1 MEKSNLYQLKTP
13 QDVNRFNQI
22 NGLSGLAGLA
32 GQIGSWVPA
41 IRMSGVDDWVADA
54 ATRWALER
62 KTPMTFGVDVL
73 EAVYAHRVAYPAAG
87 TVAELQFFN
96 VNQLPG
102 VTNWFGPNG
111 TPPNHIFMVDGIG
124 FTIEVGKT
132 AANAFGATPAQA
144 IVGTRGLLQAV
155 ALQRVYEDGVI
166 TFGINSTEYIN
177 RIGLNNFPVGSG
189 AVAGAVFS
197 IDSDLAAGQSYAQIS
212 NGVPAR
218 NNRPI
223 HFPRPIPIGP
233 NQPVNLKVRFGSLIP
248 IDNEGNG
255 DSTIR
260 AEMYGHLVRFS

>member
-1 MEKSNLYQLKTP
+1 MSG
-13 QDVNRFNQI
+13 VA
-22 NGLSGLAGLA
+22 GLAGGLAGL
-32 GQIGSWVPA
+32 GSWVPA

-73 EAVYAHRVAYPAAG
+73 EATYSHRVAYPAAG
-87 TVAELQFFN
+87 TVNELQFFN

-111 TPPNHIFMVDGIG
+111 CPPNHIFMVDGIG

-132 AANAFGATPAQA
+132 VAGAFGATPAQA
-144 IVGTRGLLQAV
+144 IVGTRGMLQAI
-155 ALQRVYEDGVI
+155 ALQRIYEDGII

-177 RIGLNNFPVGSG
+177 RIGLHNFPTGSG
-189 AVAGAVFS
+189 PVAGAAVY
-197 IDSDLAAGQSYAQIS
+197 IDSDLAAGGSYSQVS
-212 NGVPAR
+212 NGLPGRA
-218 NNRPI
+218 NRAI

-233 NQPVNLKVRFGSLIP
+233 NQPVNLKYRPQSLIP
-248 IDNEGNG
+248 IDNEGSG

-260 AEMYGHLVRFS
+260 AEMFGHLVRFS